1 MNHRLIRSLAAAATL
16 GTASVASAGMFFGDG
31 GVSGTGN
38 IDQMMVG
45 LGYFDF
51 IGGGAFDFVDAFAL
65 EDPPVESELAIYSS
79 IPGVETAGASLAW
92 TTRNGPTAV
101 FLSESL
107 LQLESDVPD
116 QFEGAFAGQRLSF
129 TSDVDVLV
137 NLTGV
142 LSLSGDAIG
151 FFYVYQEGFYE
162 PVVFTG
168 DVAQHTV
175 LLTAGTNKIAW
186 GVLGAIGDG
195 GEMASADMEAV
206 VTLTLV
212 PSPSAVCLLATAG
225 LVGVR
230 GRRR

>member
-1 MNHRLIRSLAAAATL
+1 MNHKLILSLAAAATL
-16 GTASVASAGMFFGDG
+16 GTASVASAGMFFGG
-31 GVSGTGN
+31 GSGYGN

-45 LGYFDF
+45 DGYFDF

-65 EDPPVESELAIYSS
+65 EDPPVESGIAIYSTV
-79 IPGVETAGASLAW
+79 PGVETTGALLAW
-92 TTRNGPTAV
+92 TASEGPTAV
-101 FLSESL
+101 FFSESL

-116 QFEGAFAGQRLSF
+116 QFEGAFAGERLTF

-151 FFYVYQEGFYE
+151 FLYVYQEGFYE

-175 LLTAGTNKIAW
+175 LLTAGTHKIAW

-212 PSPSAVCLLATAG
+212 PSPGAVCLLATAG